1 MTIDQRIDRLKR
13 TIPQARVRKKRKQ
26 IVRTFKYK
34 QFSAKQLK
42 VLTWWTDVSPYHDA
56 DGVIADGSIRSGKTM
71 SMSLSYVMWAMET
84 FDGENFIMAGKT
96 IGSFRRNVVT
106 PLKIM
111 LRSRGYEVE
120 DSRAD
125 NILMIFKG
133 SRFNYFHIF
142 GGKDEGSQDLVQ
154 GLTAAGAF
162 FDEVALMPESF
173 VNQATGR
180 CSVDGSKLWFN
191 CNPDGPMHWFK
202 RNWIDKN
209 IFGLSDEEIER
220 RRAQGEELKN
230 LLYLHFTMDD
240 NLSLSEKIKARY
252 RSWYTGVFYLRYIL
266 GLWAVAEGLIYTS
279 FTDDNLY
286 DDEDMPVWLKS
297 TAVRTISIDYG
308 THNPC
313 VFLEIWD
320 DGETVW
326 VDNEYRWDSTSD
338 IARRRADP
346 QKTDAEYADDLQ
358 AFMGD
363 RPDQQCM
370 VVVDP
375 SAASF
380 ITELR
385 GRGVYVKPADN
396 TVADGIRAV
405 SSMFALRK
413 IRVHRDRCQGLRT
426 ELLSYVWDDKAA
438 ERGEDKPVK
447 QRDHGPD
454 ALRYYVYTVLPS
466 WRTGK
471 RA

>member
-1 MTIDQRIDRLKR
+1 MKTIDQRIDRLKR
-13 TIPQARVRKKRKQ
+13 TIPQARARKKRKQ

-125 NILMIFKG
+125 NILMIFEG

-220 RRAQGEELKN
+220 RKAQGEELKN

-266 GLWAVAEGLIYTS
+266 GVWAVAEGLIYTS

-320 DGETVW
+320 DGETLW

-346 QKTDAEYADDLQ
+346 QKTCRHLWAIGQTSNAWLWSTHPLPLLSQ
-358 AFMGD
+358 SCG
-363 RPDQQCM
+363 
-370 VVVDP
+370 
-375 SAASF
+375 
-380 ITELR
+380 
-385 GRGVYVKPADN
+385 
-396 TVADGIRAV
+396 AV
-405 SSMFALRK
+405 GYMSN
-413 IRVHRDRCQGLRT
+413 LRT
-426 ELLSYVWDDKAA
+426 IPSRMGSGWCQACSRREKSGSTEKDVKGSEQSSCLMYGTTKPQSAGRTNRSSKETMALTRCAITHIQSFQAGGQ
-438 ERGEDKPVK
+438 ERGHEDVK
-447 QRDHGPD
+447 
-454 ALRYYVYTVLPS
+454 A
-466 WRTGK
+466 
-471 RA
+471 